1 MFSGLK
7 QLPDDPI
14 LRLGALFAADVRESR
29 VDVGVGVFQDENGH
43 TAIMRAVKKAEERV
57 WQQEE
62 SKKYLGLAGNLR
74 FNRAMVDLVLA
85 EAVDS
90 TRVQAI
96 QSVAGTGGLRLV
108 ADVLGRIAPEA
119 TVWLPNPTWGNHKAI
134 FQAAGLKTQSYS
146 YYDEQSGTVAM
157 QALLDDL
164 AQAKPKDIVVLHGCC
179 HNPTGADLSPAQWQ
193 QIAALLKERQLMPI
207 VDLAYLGFGQNL
219 DDDAYGVRHL
229 ASVVD
234 YLWVVVS
241 CSKNFGL
248 YRERTGVVLTVA
260 PSAQEAELVQ
270 SYLAASSRAMVSMP
284 PNHGAEIVGEILTD
298 AALSQQW
305 RDELA
310 KMADYIKMRRQQLA
324 LALNQLDGKDW
335 SFITKQQGMF
345 SVLPLGEARVQ
356 ALREDYG
363 VYMVGAGRINFA
375 GLKSEAAVEYVAQ
388 SIAKVQ

>member
-1 MFSGLK
+1 
-7 QLPDDPI
+7 
-14 LRLGALFAADVRESR
+14 
-29 VDVGVGVFQDENGH
+29 
-43 TAIMRAVKKAEERV
+43 
-57 WQQEE
+57 
-62 SKKYLGLAGNLR
+62 
-74 FNRAMVDLVLA
+74 
-85 EAVDS
+85 
-90 TRVQAI
+90 
-96 QSVAGTGGLRLV
+96 
-108 ADVLGRIAPEA
+108 
-119 TVWLPNPTWGNHKAI
+119 
-134 FQAAGLKTQSYS
+134 
-146 YYDEQSGTVAM
+146 
-157 QALLDDL
+157 
-164 AQAKPKDIVVLHGCC
+164 
-179 HNPTGADLSPAQWQ
+179 
-193 QIAALLKERQLMPI
+193 MPI

-363 VYMVGAGRINFA
+363 VYMVGVGRINFA
-375 GLKSEAAVEYVAQ
+375 GLKSETAVSYVAQ